1 MTSAL
6 LADLD
11 AEYEAITLGLHERF
25 ATVPE
30 LRVILDFEPTTAQDS
45 PLLFSLLDGFEADTV
60 GTVTSTIW
68 RTSHMLCIRWQ
79 EPEEAERM
87 LRRLAVSL
95 QRVIRQ
101 QPRLQGRVRG
111 VADIV
116 SGDAGFTTIGG
127 EEYRSLELISEVL
140 VKSQYPAA

>member
-1 MTSAL
+1 MVASL
-6 LADLD
+6 MADLD
-11 AEYEAITLGLHERF
+11 AEYEAITLGIHERF

-30 LRVILDFEPTTAQDS
+30 IKVILDYEPTTAQDS
-45 PLLFSLLDGFEADTV
+45 PLIFSMLDGFEADTV
-60 GTVTSTIW
+60 GTVTTTTW

-79 EPEEAERM
+79 DAAEAERM

-101 QPRLQGRVRG
+101 QPRLHGRVRG

-140 VKSQYPAA
+140 TKTQYPAS